1 MTGTKVKARIRWAAL
16 AAALILPIVAS
27 AQVDRREVRREA
39 RDVRENRIVTTRI
52 DTIVPLNARGTVDL
66 SLISGTI
73 EVSAWSRDQVK
84 IEASTQEGTLRFSAS
99 RSRVGLRVEH
109 EGRGR
114 RRSSGKT
121 IYKVVVPRGARLI
134 LATVSGPITAK
145 GVGGDVDAESVSGT
159 IEVEDARSLSFE
171 SVSGGVRARNVQNG
185 AKGSS
190 VSGHVMLDDVTGDV
204 EAESVSGPVR
214 LTGIRARLVHA
225 STVSGPIQFS
235 GTVDPAGKYEFESHS
250 GTIRLALPPDA
261 GARLSLETFSG
272 SFQSDFPVTIGGDS
286 GFGPGRSGEARIGR
300 GNARIEAQ
308 TFSGSILIIR
318 GQSRE

>member
-1 MTGTKVKARIRWAAL
+1 MMGINMKAQIRWAAL
-16 AAALILPIVAS
+16 AAVMAAPMVAS
-27 AQVDRREVRREA
+27 GQNDGRSRV
-39 RDVRENRIVTTRI
+39 

-84 IEASTQEGTLRFSAS
+84 IEASTAQPGTLRFTAS
-99 RSRVGLRVEH
+99 RSRVALRVDH
-109 EGRGR
+109 EARVGHGRLAT
-114 RRSSGKT
+114 GKT

-145 GVGGDVDAESVSGT
+145 GVGGETDAESVSGT
-159 IEVEDARSLSFE
+159 IEIEDARSLSFE
-171 SVSGGVRARNVQNG
+171 SVSGGVRARNVEG
-185 AKGSS
+185 RAKGES
-190 VSGHVMLDDVTGDV
+190 VSGHVVLENVRGDV
-204 EAESVSGPVR
+204 EANSVSGPIR
-214 LTGIRARLVHA
+214 LTGITAKLVRAG
-225 STVSGPIQFS
+225 TVSGPISFS
-235 GTVDPAGKYEFESHS
+235 GSVDPAGKYEFESHS

-272 SFQSDFPVTIGGDS
+272 SFQSDFPVTLEGDIGPGS
-286 GFGPGRSGEARIGR
+286 GRSGEARIGR

-318 GQSRE
+318 GQNRE